1 MHLTLEADYAVRIVD
16 KLAIKNKKM
25 GAQSIAEQTNVPLR
39 FALKILRKLVACG
52 AVKSYKGAHGGYI
65 IAKDPKEI
73 TLREIIEA
81 VEGPFMISRCQQD
94 DYCCCN
100 QASCR
105 VHNIYA
111 EISLMVRDKLES
123 YNFSNFTKYGQLPC
137 TDEEQLEASNTYK

>member
-65 IAKDPKEI
+65 IA
-73 TLREIIEA
+73 
-81 VEGPFMISRCQQD
+81 
-94 DYCCCN
+94 
-100 QASCR
+100 
-105 VHNIYA
+105 
-111 EISLMVRDKLES
+111 
-123 YNFSNFTKYGQLPC
+123 NFTKYGQLPC